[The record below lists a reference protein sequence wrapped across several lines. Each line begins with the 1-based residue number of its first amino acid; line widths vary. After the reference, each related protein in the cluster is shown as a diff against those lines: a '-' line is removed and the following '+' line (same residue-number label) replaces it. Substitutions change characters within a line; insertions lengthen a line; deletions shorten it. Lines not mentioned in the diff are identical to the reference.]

1 MGTLITIMTCI
12 SVIPIGLTMVL
23 TEVSCRKTKKE
34 RERLERKLNREDW
47 ILHDLTACDE
57 D

>member
-47 ILHDLTACDE
+47 ILHDLTACNE